1 MAGNTR
7 RQHLRLLQSIRQAQA
22 THTIATR
29 TDEHTLLMSSCG
41 AHSMIESSASKHPF
55 STCRNVMLETT
66 SPFRRTRDARSP
78 TPRPF
83 HAQCPNQT
91 LCENRSKWTFFRN
104 RLVDT
109 AYATRTR
116 SSHHWVAEYHLRR
129 IGADLNIKTDLG
141 EVWIQCEGIAQKSYV
156 CYPVSKRHPHGYQA
170 GLHTLLGAGG
180 P

>member
-1 MAGNTR
+1 MG
-7 RQHLRLLQSIRQAQA
+7 L
-22 THTIATR
+22 
-29 TDEHTLLMSSCG
+29 
-41 AHSMIESSASKHPF
+41 IESSASKHPF
-55 STCRNVMLETT
+55 STCRNVMLDTT

-180 P
+180 S